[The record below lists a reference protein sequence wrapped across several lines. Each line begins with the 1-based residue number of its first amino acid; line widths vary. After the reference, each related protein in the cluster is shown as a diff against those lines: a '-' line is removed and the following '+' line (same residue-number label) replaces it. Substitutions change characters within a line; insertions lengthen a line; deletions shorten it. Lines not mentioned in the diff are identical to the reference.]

1 MTFLPKS
8 LLLQFARYAN
18 IYFLCIAIIQSI
30 PVLSPLSPFSAI
42 APLVFVLGLSMGREG
57 WEDYG
62 RHISD
67 AEVNSTPAVILKNRG
82 AENSTWAD
90 ICVGDYIIVKKDESF
105 PADLIILGSSIESG
119 VCYIETSSL
128 DGEKNLKPKSAILE
142 SQRMYNSQDSYSDRI
157 LKVDAVPPS

>member
-1 MTFLPKS
+1 MFSIFL
-8 LLLQFARYAN
+8 
-18 IYFLCIAIIQSI
+18 
-30 PVLSPLSPFSAI
+30 
-42 APLVFVLGLSMGREG
+42 
-57 WEDYG
+57 
-62 RHISD
+62 
-67 AEVNSTPAVILKNRG
+67 NS
-82 AENSTWAD
+82 STWAD

-142 SQRMYNSQDSYSDRI
+142 SQRMYNTQDSYSDRI